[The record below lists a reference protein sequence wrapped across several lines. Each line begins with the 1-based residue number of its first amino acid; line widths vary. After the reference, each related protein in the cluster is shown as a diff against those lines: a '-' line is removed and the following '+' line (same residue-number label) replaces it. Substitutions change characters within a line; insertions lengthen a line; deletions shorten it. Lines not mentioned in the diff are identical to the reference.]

1 MSQLIPNP
9 IHLNRYLAH
18 DYLRY
23 EISIFFETY
32 REWRFPMADNKR
44 VQQGKKVK
52 DFYLKDQNGQD
63 FHLSEYRGKNVL
75 LSFHPLA
82 WTPVC
87 AKQMQSLEKNKR
99 SFDKL
104 NTVAVG
110 LSVDSVPSKAAWA
123 KSLRIKNTRLL
134 ADFWPHGGVAKSMGL
149 LRAEGFSE
157 RANVI
162 LNETGKIIFV
172 KVYPIRELPD
182 IGEILR
188 VLRAY
193 KGNG

>member
-1 MSQLIPNP
+1 
-9 IHLNRYLAH
+9 
-18 DYLRY
+18 
-23 EISIFFETY
+23 
-32 REWRFPMADNKR
+32 MADKIR
-44 VQQGKKVK
+44 VQEGKKVK
-52 DFYLKDQNGQD
+52 DFSLKDQNGQD
-63 FHLSEYRGKNVL
+63 FHLSEYRGEKVL

-82 WTPVC
+82 WTSVC
-87 AKQMQSLEKNKR
+87 AKQMQALEKNKK

-123 KSLRIKNTRLL
+123 KSLKIKNTRLL
-134 ADFWPHGGVAKSMGL
+134 ADFWPHGGVAKSMGI

-162 LNETGKIIFV
+162 VNEAGKITFV

-188 VLRAY
+188 VLKVQ
-193 KGNG
+193 KGSG

>member
-1 MSQLIPNP
+1 
-9 IHLNRYLAH
+9 
-18 DYLRY
+18 
-23 EISIFFETY
+23 
-32 REWRFPMADNKR
+32 MAEKKV
-44 VQQGKKVK
+44 VQQGRKVK
-52 DFYLKDQNGQD
+52 DFSLKDQNGQD
-63 FHLSEYRGKNVL
+63 FHLSEYRGEKVL

-82 WTPVC
+82 WTSVC
-87 AKQMQSLEKNKR
+87 AKQMQALEKNKR
-99 SFDKL
+99 SLDKL

-123 KSLRIKNTRLL
+123 KSLKIKNTRLL
-134 ADFWPHGGVAKSMGL
+134 ADFWPHGAVAKSMGI

-162 LNETGKIIFV
+162 VNEDGKIIFV

-188 VLRAY
+188 VLTAY
-193 KGNG
+193 KGKR